1 MSLQAMINRA
11 AYKKYNAAPL
21 KRSLSSMSR
30 MISGF
35 TNSRFKKGHKILN
48 AMRRWNTVKKARHNM
63 RKRAA
68 AKQLAWARRRYKYG
82 PKYGNTRIG
91 RSIHSVRM
99 KRV

>member
-1 MSLQAMINRA
+1 M
-11 AYKKYNAAPL
+11 YKKKNPKYPT
-21 KRSLSSMSR
+21 LSQLASISR
-30 MISGF
+30 FS
-35 TNSRFKKGHKILN
+35 NSRYSAGKKIFG

-68 AKQLAWARRRYKYG
+68 AKQLAWARKRYHYG
-82 PKYGNTRIG
+82 PKYGKGSRY